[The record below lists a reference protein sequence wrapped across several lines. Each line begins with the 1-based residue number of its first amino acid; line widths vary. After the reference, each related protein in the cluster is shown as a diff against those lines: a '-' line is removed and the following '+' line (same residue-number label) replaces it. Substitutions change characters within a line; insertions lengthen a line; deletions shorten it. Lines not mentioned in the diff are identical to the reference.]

1 MEPLQF
7 SNRELLTLSI
17 TSNKRSNCSIVNLPR
32 QISTDWLKT
41 LPCLWYCTPCLHSNC
56 FCGCLYWESIDTTVE
71 HNFHISY
78 NHLCSLSV
86 FVWIML
92 NVIFRMSLATLLF
105 IMLDIGPI
113 WIMELNK
120 ADRTTGRMSDISND
134 TQVNTNIT

>member
-1 MEPLQF
+1 M
-7 SNRELLTLSI
+7 SI
-17 TSNKRSNCSIVNLPR
+17 TSNNRSNCSIVNLLC
-32 QISTDWLKT
+32 QISNDWLKT
-41 LPCLWYCTPCLHSNC
+41 LPCHRKCTPRLHNNC

-78 NHLCSLSV
+78 NHWCSLSV
-86 FVWIML
+86 FVWVML
-92 NVIFRMSLATLLF
+92 NVIFRVSLATLLF

-120 ADRTTGRMSDISND
+120 ADRTTGRMSDTSND

>member
-17 TSNKRSNCSIVNLPR
+17 TSNKRSNCSIVNLLC

-41 LPCLWYCTPCLHSNC
+41 LPCHWFGTPCLHSNC
-56 FCGCLYWESIDTTVE
+56 FCGCLYRESIDTTVE
-71 HNFHISY
+71 HHISY
-78 NHLCSLSV
+78 NDWCSLSV
-86 FVWIML
+86 FVWVML

-120 ADRTTGRMSDISND
+120 ADRTTGRMSDTSNE
-134 TQVNTNIT
+134 TQVNINIT